1 MSATLKDLAPA
12 EKEKVARLICQVV
25 EKETQLR
32 ELEEKAAFSDG
43 MSAGAGAAKAEQL
56 TEQNAQLA
64 RENTSL
70 RAKLTHAFDV
80 LRAYQHKC
88 RLLDATAQVAE
99 VATSRPTT
107 PAWTAAA
114 AGTLH
119 ATKLALVGASSASG
133 DDLAD
138 TILGEAGRA
147 RGLERS
153 LAAAALLPAQS
164 RQLSPVA
171 EAPWESQHPQA
182 AQACEFLHPS
192 NPCRTSSIGLAPPQA
207 VLPQLETLQLM
218 AQALLEAQANILAKQ
233 AAADEQQPY
242 QQQQRQAQQQEE
254 LPQPQMSRQ
263 QEQPCSAAPTAAEG
277 QQSVAAASP
286 GPSEPSATAPALP
299 ARPGPQSGCFSS
311 DVHSSAAVFSRC
323 GSAVSSRSAPDH
335 AGPAAPDRAALVAVQ
350 PAQAHQHHWLPRACS
365 TRAFDG
371 SLTDLVNDVE
381 VLLQLETSSSWCGS
395 LGESAGSAWTSA
407 GSVHLGT
414 AACGRS
420 GTPVSQVYEEN
431 DVLDLIMQL

>member
-1 MSATLKDLAPA
+1 M
-12 EKEKVARLICQVV
+12 
-25 EKETQLR
+25 
-32 ELEEKAAFSDG
+32 
-43 MSAGAGAAKAEQL
+43 
-56 TEQNAQLA
+56 
-64 RENTSL
+64 
-70 RAKLTHAFDV
+70 

-88 RLLDATAQVAE
+88 RLLDATAQVAA
-99 VATSRPTT
+99 VATLRPTT

-114 AGTLH
+114 AGTLP
-119 ATKLALVGASSASG
+119 AAKLALVGASSVSG
-133 DDLAD
+133 DDVAD
-138 TILGEAGRA
+138 TIWGEAGRA
-147 RGLERS
+147 QGLEGS
-153 LAAAALLPAQS
+153 LAAAALVPAQR

-182 AQACEFLHPS
+182 APQARELMQPS
-192 NPCRTSSIGLAPPQA
+192 SPCRNGGIKPAPLQA

-233 AAADEQQPY
+233 AAAAEQQQH
-242 QQQQRQAQQQEE
+242 QQQQPQARQQEE
-254 LPQPQMSRQ
+254 LLQPQVSRQ
-263 QEQPCSAAPTAAEG
+263 QEQPCSAALTAAEG
-277 QQSVAAASP
+277 QQSVAAGSP

-311 DVHSSAAVFSRC
+311 DVRSSAAASSRC
-323 GSAVSSRSAPDH
+323 GSVVSSRSAPDH
-335 AGPAAPDRAALVAVQ
+335 AEPAAPDRAALVAVQ
-350 PAQAHQHHWLPRACS
+350 PAQAHQHHWLPCACS
-365 TRAFDG
+365 TRGFDG
-371 SLTDLVNDVE
+371 SLMDSVNDVE

-407 GSVHLGT
+407 GRVHLGT